1 MTKRKSGRG
10 RTAKKTEA
18 AAPDDFGP
26 FPDRKAFDAV
36 ANWMT
41 GQGGVNDPA
50 SATRFLYAATESWQ
64 EIRNM
69 VRAQW
74 LARKVVWKKPQDM
87 LRPGYDLVWE
97 GLGEKEKGKK
107 NTDGDRVRSALMRK
121 WAANAMLVKV
131 MAMGREFGGAV
142 LVPIIKGQLLKEPL
156 PVKNGQVDYSSITK
170 GSLQRIFVFDRWRAT
185 HNGQIDNDMNS
196 PNCGN
201 PMSHMLT
208 GVAGGLAGQEVHWTR
223 VLRFGGDEVDEYTRI
238 SNAYWDDSVLQVVIE
253 PIKQYS
259 MLTSAITSLVPKARQ
274 EIIYAEK
281 AAAMAATASGQQQMA
296 ARYAAAHRLA
306 SLWNVLVLD
315 MKTEKSEQR
324 TFNFGGLDKI
334 WEKAMKEIAGAF
346 GYPVSVLFGDEP
358 AGLNATGDAS
368 LRNYYD
374 NLAAERDNTFK
385 AKHLTLLE
393 WIVRDE
399 LGSVPDGFDVVYRP
413 FWEPTAM
420 EKATINKTRA
430 EADHIRIDD
439 QVITPGLAARETK
452 EDSLYRSMT
461 QEDVDNAALK
471 VPEPEEGQPVEEGLP
486 GSEKGS
492 AMLALTPTMQG
503 AIVTVNQA
511 LAQLG
516 LPEWPDGD
524 GVLTIAEFQAKHAAV
539 IAKAVNAEAGSTGE
553 KPVVAPP
560 TAGAPPKPP
569 VLGRKQ

>member
-1 MTKRKSGRG
+1 MKKSAAKSSRSRAPKRAEPERLQ
-10 RTAKKTEA
+10 
-18 AAPDDFGP
+18 DLGP

-50 SATRFLYAATESWQ
+50 IATRFLCAATESWQ

-87 LRPGYDLVWE
+87 MRPGYDLVWE
-97 GLGEKEKGKK
+97 GLGEKSKGKK
-107 NTDGDRVRSALMRK
+107 NTDGDRVRAAIVRR
-121 WAANAMLVKV
+121 WAANATLVKV
-131 MAMGREFGGAV
+131 QAMGRQFGGAI
-142 LVPIIKGQLLKEPL
+142 LVPVVKGQLLSEPW
-156 PVKNGQVDYSSITK
+156 PVKNGQVDYSLITK
-170 GSLQRIFVFDRWRAT
+170 GSLQGIFVFDRWRANYT
-185 HNGQIDNDMNS
+185 GLMDTDPAS
-196 PNCGN
+196 PNRGN
-201 PMSHMLT
+201 PLSHMLT
-208 GVAGGLAGQEVHWTR
+208 GVAGGFVGQEVHWSR
-223 VLRFGGDEVDEYTRI
+223 VIRFGGDEVDEYTRI

-253 PIKQYS
+253 PLKQYG
-259 MLTSAITSLVPKARQ
+259 MLTSAVTSLVPKARQ
-274 EIIYAEK
+274 DVVYAKK
-281 AAAMAATASGQQQMA
+281 AAAMAGTSEGQQKMA

-315 MKTEKSEQR
+315 MDNEKSEQR
-324 TFNFGGLDKI
+324 TFNFSGLDKI
-334 WEKAMKEIAGAF
+334 WEKAMKEISGAF

-374 NLAAERDNTFK
+374 NLSAERDNTFK
-385 AKHLTLLE
+385 AKHLSVLE

-399 LGSVPDGFDVVYRP
+399 LGYVPDGFDVVYRP
-413 FWEPTAM
+413 YWEPTAI

-461 QEDVDNAALK
+461 QEDVDNAELK
-471 VPEPEEGQPVEEGLP
+471 VAPVDEGMEGDGTAEGATP
-486 GSEKGS
+486 AEGS
-492 AMLALTPTMQG
+492 AQIALTPTMQG

-516 LPEWPDGD
+516 LPEWPGGD
-524 GVLTIAEFQAKHAAV
+524 GALTIAEFTAKHSGV
-539 IAKAVNAEAGSTGE
+539 IAKAVNVEAGNTGGAAL
-553 KPVVAPP
+553 AP
-560 TAGAPPKPP
+560 AVPPKA
-569 VLGRKQ
+569 